1 MTGCDEGSVVG
12 ETEGLLV
19 GSVVGFDVGSV
30 VGDEDGNSNNH
41 DILTEL
47 DGTILYEINVN

>member
-41 DILTEL
+41 DMLTEL
-47 DGTILYEINVN
+47 DSIVRM